1 MTGRPDDGRAAGSR
15 YVIRGGAY
23 FAPVIL
29 GENIT
34 LYLPREITPAMSGL
48 PPRSGT
54 FTGRADAL
62 TGIMDV
68 LAPQPERD
76 SVAVAAVIGLP
87 GVGKTE
93 LVLQAADRACREEGW
108 FPGGVLFV
116 DLQGYRP
123 PAAGGPLPAHRVLR
137 SFVASLGVSADHL
150 PDDVQDLARVY
161 RSALTAYA
169 DRDRRVLVVI
179 DNAAT
184 TDQVLPLLSG
194 DPRVPVL
201 VTSRHT
207 LSDLTNV
214 SLHDL
219 GPLSPDA
226 SLDLLRTEL
235 RRKRGPEYVRVDE
248 EPEQAARI
256 TELCGHL
263 PLALQI
269 VTALI
274 ADNPGR
280 PLAAVAGEL
289 DDSVRLLDGLERED
303 QGIRA
308 AFDLSYARLSA
319 DQARA
324 FRLLSLSPYESL
336 PSEAVARLLDA
347 TEEETGRLLRGLA
360 RANLLGAVGT
370 DGDRWRLHDLL
381 GVYAGERRIAETAS
395 EHDLQALP
403 RLVEHYLLAAKAAA
417 SHLTVDPA
425 GADPRFDGEAPALAW
440 LDRERD
446 NLVTTVLLGEY
457 IEDAEL
463 CVALASMLS
472 RYFDL
477 RHLGEDWVLVATAAA
492 EAAER
497 TDDPTLL
504 ATALGVLGNA
514 LMAAKR
520 PETAVEPLLRS
531 AEIFHRL
538 GKPADEAAALSTAGG
553 ALQALYRFDEA
564 MEVHAAA
571 RAAHR
576 RSDDSGDSPR
586 ILRRYAST
594 LRVTG
599 RLDEALALQTEAL
612 AAERSSGSL
621 EGQAVTLNHMG
632 NTLAEAG
639 RHAEAETA
647 YARSVALYGEL
658 GNSSGQAAGLNSL
671 AGLWH
676 QQGRHTEA
684 LDTFGQG
691 LEAARAAGDPHEE
704 SRALYGTGFVL
715 ADVGRCDEA
724 LAAYCASSDTA
735 RGAADPRREGEALV
749 GVSRMLCATGRPDEA
764 VTPAEEAVEL
774 LRACGERLGEGE
786 ALNALADALDELDDP
801 ERCLDARRSA
811 GEAFEEVGEPRLA
824 STLAL
829 LGLKLVGEQRWAEA
843 VGPLDRSIGLYRARG
858 DDEGRAGLMLSLG
871 KTLYKLERYQEA
883 ADTLTEAVALCGR
896 LAATGNREAAED
908 EGEALLWLGHV
919 LEQLD
924 RRHER
929 VTAYARAT
937 VRFRSLGDRRR
948 TRTALSGLGLARNAA
963 ATDGWRGWLGWLG
976 VRLFPDAPQKDPA
989 RAESLRYRTV
999 IDRRFLVQAV
1009 LVATFLMVGHLLT
1022 VPDVPL
1028 AARVVTVLLSL
1039 ALLSTVDAVSRR
1051 LTRRR
1056 LTRRRAATG
1065 AGR

>member
-1 MTGRPDDGRAAGSR
+1 MKGRPDGDGAAGFQ

-62 TGIMDV
+62 AGIMDV
-68 LAPQPERD
+68 LAPQPEQD

-93 LVLQAADRACREEGW
+93 LALQAADRACREEGW
-108 FPGGVLFV
+108 FPGGVLFA

-123 PAAGGPLPAHRVLR
+123 AAAGGPLPAHRVLR
-137 SFVASLGVSADHL
+137 SFVAALGVSADHL
-150 PDDVQDLARVY
+150 PDDVQDLARIY

-169 DRDRRVLVVI
+169 DRDRRVLVVV
-179 DNAAT
+179 DNAAS

-226 SLDLLRTEL
+226 SSDLLRTEL
-235 RRKRGPEYVRVDE
+235 RRKRGPEYARVEE

-256 TELCGHL
+256 TALCGHL
-263 PLALQI
+263 PLALRI
-269 VTALI
+269 VAALI

-280 PLAAVAGEL
+280 PLAAVADEL
-289 DDSVRLLDGLERED
+289 DGSVRLLDGLEREA
-303 QGIRA
+303 QGVRA
-308 AFDLSYARLSA
+308 AFDLSYAQLSA

-336 PSEAVARLLDA
+336 PSEAVARLLDV

-360 RANLLGAVGT
+360 RANLLSAVGT

-395 EHDLQALP
+395 EHGAQALT
-403 RLVEHYLLAAKAAA
+403 RLVGHYLLTAKAAT
-417 SHLTVDPA
+417 SHLTA
-425 GADPRFDGEAPALAW
+425 GPVGTDSRFDGEEPALNW

-457 IEDAEL
+457 LGDAEL
-463 CVALASMLS
+463 CVGLALVLS

-477 RHLGEDWVLVATAAA
+477 RHLREDWVQVATAAA
-492 EAAER
+492 DAAER
-497 TDDPTLL
+497 TDDPALL
-504 ATALGVLGNA
+504 ATALDVLGNA

-531 AEIFHRL
+531 AEISRRL
-538 GKPADEAAALSTAGG
+538 GKPADEAGALSAAGG
-553 ALQALYRFDEA
+553 ALQALHRFDEA
-564 MEVHAAA
+564 MEAHAAA
-571 RAAHR
+571 QEAYR
-576 RSDDSGDSPR
+576 RSGESEGLSR

-612 AAERSSGSL
+612 AADQSSGRT
-621 EGQAVTLNHMG
+621 EGQAVTLNNMG
-632 NTLAEAG
+632 NTLADAG
-639 RHAEAETA
+639 RHAEAEAA
-647 YARSVALYGEL
+647 YARSIALHGEL
-658 GNSSGQAAGLNSL
+658 GNGAGQAAGLNSL
-671 AGLWH
+671 AGLLH
-676 QQGRHTEA
+676 QQGRYTEA
-684 LDTFGQG
+684 LDTLGQG
-691 LEAARAAGDPHEE
+691 LKAARAAGDPHEE

-715 ADVGRCDEA
+715 AGVGRYDEA
-724 LAAYCASSDTA
+724 LAAYWAASDTA
-735 RGAADPRREGEALV
+735 RDGADIRREGEALV
-749 GVSRMLCATGRPDEA
+749 GVSQVLCATGRPDEA
-764 VTPAEEAVEL
+764 VAPAEEAVEL

-829 LGLKLVGEQRWAEA
+829 LGLKLAGEQRWAEA
-843 VGPLDRSIGLYRARG
+843 VSPLDRSIGLYRARG
-858 DDEGRAGLMLSLG
+858 DDEGRAGPMLSLG
-871 KTLYKLERYQEA
+871 RALYKVERYQEA
-883 ADTLTEAVALCGR
+883 ADTLTEAVALFGR
-896 LAATGNREAAED
+896 LAAAGNREAAED
-908 EGEALLWLGHV
+908 EGEALLWLGHA

-937 VRFRSLGDRRR
+937 VRFRSLRDRKR
-948 TRTALSGLGLARNAA
+948 TGTALAGLWLARNAA
-963 ATDGWRGWLGWLG
+963 ATDGWRGWLGWLR
-976 VRLFPDAPQKDPA
+976 VRLFPNAPQKDPS

-999 IDRRFLVQAV
+999 INRRFLVQAV

-1022 VPDVPL
+1022 VQGVPF

-1039 ALLSTVDAVSRR
+1039 ALLSAVNAVNRR

-1056 LTRRRAATG
+1056 LTRRRSATG